1 MLSSTLPIPETSF
14 LEQYGQDARLCP
26 CSNDQIRLVFSQTH
40 PFDLVELE
48 QLLEAVG
55 WSRRPVRRVR
65 KALQH
70 SLLTVGL
77 WRHDPRIPLSAIS
90 RPNCPTFGSPLFSQ
104 PKQSKHSQ
112 RAAAHFTKQLRF
124 VG

>member
-1 MLSSTLPIPETSF
+1 MTSPLDLPAAPL
-14 LEQYGQDARLCP
+14 LEQYGEEARLCS
-26 CSNDQIRLVFSQTH
+26 CANDQLTLVFSQRH

-65 KALQH
+65 KALAN

-77 WRHDPRIPLSAIS
+77 WRHDPRIPRLVGFARCTGDGVFELSLI
-90 RPNCPTFGSPLFSQ
+90 
-104 PKQSKHSQ
+104 HI
-112 RAAAHFTKQLRF
+112 
-124 VG
+124 